1 MSNEEK
7 KVIEMEDTQVSEEA
21 TEITAVSESKKK
33 KVCNFIKKNGKKLGI
48 GVGAGLAMML
58 CYALGK
64 KSGHS
69 DLEAMNDYVDGDYT
83 VLDNDD
89 SNDEAVEEN

>member
-1 MSNEEK
+1 MLVPGS
-7 KVIEMEDTQVSEEA
+7 VQMEDTQVSEEA
-21 TEITAVSESKKK
+21 TEITAVSESKGQ
-33 KVCNFIKKNGKKLGI
+33 KVRNFIKKNGKKLGI
-48 GVGAGLAMML
+48 GVGAGLGMIL

>member
-21 TEITAVSESKKK
+21 TKSQQFQRVR
-33 KVCNFIKKNGKKLGI
+33 NFIKKNGKKLGI
-48 GVGAGLAMML
+48 GVGAGLGMIL

>member
-21 TEITAVSESKKK
+21 TEITAVSESKGQ
-33 KVCNFIKKNGKKLGI
+33 KVRNFIKRNGKKLGI
-48 GVGAGLAMML
+48 GVGAGLGMVL

-64 KSGHS
+64 KSGHN
-69 DLEAMNDYVDGDYT
+69 DLEATIDYVNDNYT